1 MSRLNIVQLLKMPH
15 RGINMNNFFE
25 VCLNWFG
32 RKAAVEE
39 TVAVSQEDTFIPHH
53 GVIHE
58 VYVELQIAHTWCKIP
73 AVMNTSNKD
82 RGWFLENIKLRMNN
96 KMQFVGF
103 SYYLD
108 QKVEL
113 STNIVNMLVS
123 HPDRILN
130 SNGHI
135 WVRTS
140 FKKDGLEK
148 TLKRTQIF
156 QNCSALNES
165 IAMWNLHGI
174 GECDTE
180 NLHVQR

>member
-1 MSRLNIVQLLKMPH
+1 MPH
-15 RGINMNNFFE
+15 RGLNMNNFFE

-32 RKAAVEE
+32 GKAAVEE

-58 VYVELQIAHTWCKIP
+58 VYVELQIAHC
-73 AVMNTSNKD
+73 SNKAY
-82 RGWFLENIKLRMNN
+82 GWFLENIKLRMNN
-96 KMQFVGF
+96 KMQFVGY
-103 SYYLD
+103 SYYLY